1 MVSRLQRRL
10 ESHEVKGIDMSPLL
24 DVVFILLIFFIVS
37 TVFVKET
44 GVEVDKPQAISA
56 QKLDQMAIMLAITQT
71 NDVMYDNANIGVNGV
86 RSTVE
91 QLLMKEPRP
100 VVIQVDK
107 AVRSEV
113 LVEVIDEA
121 KLAGAATVNIATAGS
136 ISNVE
141 LVVEGLTH
149 TRVGDIDVIL
159 TSPSGKFASIMSAV
173 GTGDDSNFGGD
184 YIFADSGADLW
195 AAAAT
200 AGDSDTIPSSTYFA
214 SINDGSMFDLTG
226 EFAGENP
233 LGNWTVEI
241 SDGQNGEIGSFTGVT
256 LRITA

>member
-91 QLLMKEPRP
+91 QLLMKEQRP

-121 KLAGAATVNIATAGS
+121 KLAGAATVNIAT
-136 ISNVE
+136 
-141 LVVEGLTH
+141 
-149 TRVGDIDVIL
+149 RK
-159 TSPSGKFASIMSAV
+159 P
-173 GTGDDSNFGGD
+173 
-184 YIFADSGADLW
+184 
-195 AAAAT
+195 
-200 AGDSDTIPSSTYFA
+200 
-214 SINDGSMFDLTG
+214 
-226 EFAGENP
+226 
-233 LGNWTVEI
+233 
-241 SDGQNGEIGSFTGVT
+241 
-256 LRITA
+256 